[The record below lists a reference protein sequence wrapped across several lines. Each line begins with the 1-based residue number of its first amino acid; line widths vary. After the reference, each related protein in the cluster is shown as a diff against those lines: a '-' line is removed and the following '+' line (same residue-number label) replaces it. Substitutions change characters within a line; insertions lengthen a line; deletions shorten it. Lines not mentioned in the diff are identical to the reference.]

1 MDDFR
6 YGGPKPQSPETAIVM
21 LADTVEAAVRSM
33 QEPTP
38 EKIDDLIRKLIREK
52 LEDGQLDE
60 CRLTLKD
67 LDTIATAFK
76 NTICGI
82 FHERVEYPD
91 VDLKQERGETNDG

>member
-1 MDDFR
+1 M
-6 YGGPKPQSPETAIVM
+6 
-21 LADTVEAAVRSM
+21 
-33 QEPTP
+33 
-38 EKIDDLIRKLIREK
+38 
-52 LEDGQLDE
+52 EDGQLDE